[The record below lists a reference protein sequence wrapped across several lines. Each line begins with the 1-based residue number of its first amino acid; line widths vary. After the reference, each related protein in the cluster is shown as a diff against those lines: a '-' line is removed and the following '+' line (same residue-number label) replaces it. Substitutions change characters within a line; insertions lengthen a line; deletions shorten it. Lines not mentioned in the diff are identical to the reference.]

1 MVKAD
6 KLMYTSQTSKCMET
20 SNTVPTWAS
29 RSWKTSIRLW
39 DCKTIPISKAI
50 SVSSALISRRSPVTK
65 GTRCRAW
72 LPAICNH
79 QLSQTCLMNTATACL
94 PADTI
99 ILNSSALVASVIFR
113 VAKTAMQMYHNRSD
127 SPIFNRI
134 TQAQQELST

>member
-1 MVKAD
+1 MEKAD
-6 KLMYTSQTSKCMET
+6 NPMYTSQTSKCMET

-50 SVSSALISRRSPVTK
+50 SVSSALISQKSPVTK

-99 ILNSSALVASVIFR
+99 ILNFSALVASAIFR

-127 SPIFNRI
+127 NPIFNRI